1 MPSGMLQAESHKSE
15 EAQAHCQA
23 QGGTAKWGT
32 YRCSTVQLPV
42 AQVALAAMY
51 GPGTAA
57 DLALLAVVGNARVCT
72 FFLHQVPRQSVH
84 CTQEGKG
91 HQAWL
96 TTHPGSHRTSSAKH
110 RRHRRD

>member
-1 MPSGMLQAESHKSE
+1 MGTLGSRKGGTRKMPSGTLQAEKHKSE

-23 QGGTAKWGT
+23 QSGTAEWGM
-32 YRCSTVQLPV
+32 YRCSAVQLPV

-72 FFLHQVPRQSVH
+72 FFLH
-84 CTQEGKG
+84 
-91 HQAWL
+91 
-96 TTHPGSHRTSSAKH
+96 
-110 RRHRRD
+110 